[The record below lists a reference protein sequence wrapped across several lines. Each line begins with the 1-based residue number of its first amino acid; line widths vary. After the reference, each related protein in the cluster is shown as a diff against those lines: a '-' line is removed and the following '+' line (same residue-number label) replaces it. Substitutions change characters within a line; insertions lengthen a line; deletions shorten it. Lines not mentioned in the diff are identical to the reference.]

1 MIMKTYRTLRSFE
14 RSLEKGIKQ
23 IINVNKF
30 EPGAKKI
37 SEYKNKFS
45 GRCFVIGNGPSLT
58 IADLNTL
65 KAHNRNLY
73 CQYNYVYYCLSHL
86 Q

>member
-30 EPGAKKI
+30 EPGAKK
-37 SEYKNKFS
+37 Y
-45 GRCFVIGNGPSLT
+45 P
-58 IADLNTL
+58 NT
-65 KAHNRNLY
+65 KTNSAED
-73 CQYNYVYYCLSHL
+73 VS
-86 Q
+86 